1 MRDRHGFTIVELL
14 VCIGILTILVAI
26 LLPAIQRVRES
37 AARIQSQNNLRQII
51 LATHNFAEANHGRF
65 PSMDGNPTS
74 ANADGHGLLA
84 AILPF
89 FGYPLP
95 PPLSD
100 DNLDPA
106 YPFVPN
112 YLSPADP
119 TTSWGNGRALA
130 SYAVNAQ
137 AFCWN
142 PTLTTT
148 FPDGLSNT
156 IALAEH
162 YSTKCG
168 ESGWEV
174 EFGYGLGF
182 CENLGSEP
190 TQRRATFADGGSNLD
205 AFDTSLGDQYPE
217 PGNFPTLTFQVAP
230 PFSECNEHLAQ
241 TPHRDGMLAA
251 IADGSCRVLAPTI
264 SPATFWAAVTPAGG
278 EVLGS
283 DW

>member
-1 MRDRHGFTIVELL
+1 MLCASRAKITCGRSFSQPTISPKQITGVFLAWM
-14 VCIGILTILVAI
+14 VI
-26 LLPAIQRVRES
+26 
-37 AARIQSQNNLRQII
+37 RQ
-51 LATHNFAEANHGRF
+51 T
-65 PSMDGNPTS
+65 

-230 PFSECNEHLAQ
+230 PFSECNEHLVKRRIATVCWRQ
-241 TPHRDGMLAA
+241 LPMEVAGCLRRQFRQPHFGQL
-251 IADGSCRVLAPTI
+251 
-264 SPATFWAAVTPAGG
+264 VTPAGG